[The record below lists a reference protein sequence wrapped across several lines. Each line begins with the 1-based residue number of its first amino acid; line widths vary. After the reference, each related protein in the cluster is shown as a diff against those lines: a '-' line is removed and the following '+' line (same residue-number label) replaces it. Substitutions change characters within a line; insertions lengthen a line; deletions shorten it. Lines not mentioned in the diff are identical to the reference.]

1 MPRRGFLLSNRG
13 PWESGIA
20 VHPKQRPLLGQF
32 GLEGALSNLGDLC
45 KNKVLIIPNAGTDKL
60 QKDGSKQF
68 NNG

>member
-20 VHPKQRPLLGQF
+20 VHPKQRPLLGQV
-32 GLEGALSNLGDLC
+32 GLEWGVVQVRRSVQ
-45 KNKVLIIPNAGTDKL
+45 NKVSIIPNIGTDKL
-60 QKDGSKQF
+60 HQDGSEQF